1 MPVEINKN
9 EEESSFESMPDPIRV
24 EESSVAFNESNS
36 TMENNNGS
44 ETGLSAIEMN
54 DPNSIS
60 VTIKDPNAPLIIL
73 FGPPA
78 CGKTMTLVRLTRFL
92 QNQGYIISP
101 IPSFRP
107 TADEHYKK
115 MCKNFDQMINSENAA
130 KSTNPISFMLVN
142 VVKSDGKSLCQIL
155 EAPGEYYFDP
165 NKPNNPFPNY
175 VNTIINSGNRK
186 IWSILV
192 EPDWKNDIDR
202 RNYVT
207 RINFLKQKM
216 RMNDKV
222 VFIYNKIDKT
232 NFVRSVGDIN
242 IEAAIQ
248 DIQNLYPNIFVPFF
262 NRNPITK
269 LFKKFNCDFVP
280 FQTGDYTDAI
290 GGLTYQEGPDEY
302 CESLWSTLLKNIKG

>member
-9 EEESSFESMPDPIRV
+9 EEKSSFESMPDPIRV

-101 IPSFRP
+101 VKSFRP
-107 TADEHYKK
+107 TADGHYKK
-115 MCKNFDQMINSENAA
+115 MCDNFDQMINSENAA

-248 DIQNLYPNIFVPFF
+248 DIQNLYPNIFVPFL